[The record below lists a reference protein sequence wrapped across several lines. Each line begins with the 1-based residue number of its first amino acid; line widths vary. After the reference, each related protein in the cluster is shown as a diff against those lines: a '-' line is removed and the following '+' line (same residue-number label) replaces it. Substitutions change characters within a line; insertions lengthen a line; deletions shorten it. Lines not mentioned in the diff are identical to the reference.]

1 MPKSKWAWKIVEW
14 EIRAREK
21 AIIARVKVKVEVK
34 VKVKVKVCLEKVVK
48 NIIAKNKESLRSKKE
63 SLYRVNSL
71 ATRRNKSS
79 IALKN
84 RKNQNNQARAT
95 KRE

>member
-21 AIIARVKVKVEVK
+21 AIIARVKVKVE
-34 VKVKVKVCLEKVVK
+34 VKVKVCLEKVVK